1 MEEYVAFAFAVQRDV
16 TIAWVGS
23 VAQIGRLD
31 NVFGRSYAAGFW
43 GRVSG
48 MLIPIGGFRTNA
60 VAWGLAGFGVVCL
73 LSANRLAD
81 WRALTFLGLALVVP
95 SVVWLA
101 ADKWF
106 SRPRGVLWW
115 VLVVAAVAL
124 GVWGIALFPSK

>member
-1 MEEYVAFAFAVQRDV
+1 MEEYVAVALAVQRDV

-23 VAQIGRLD
+23 DAQIGRLIG
-31 NVFGRSYAAGFW
+31 VFGRGYVAEFW
-43 GRVSG
+43 GRVSD
-48 MLIPIGGFRTNA
+48 MLIPVGGFRVSA

-73 LSANRLAD
+73 LSANRLGD

-95 SVVWLA
+95 SVVWLV

>member
-1 MEEYVAFAFAVQRDV
+1 MEEYVAVALAVQRDV

-23 VAQIGRLD
+23 DAQIGRLIG
-31 NVFGRSYAAGFW
+31 VFGRGYVAEFW
-43 GRVSG
+43 GRVSD
-48 MLIPIGGFRTNA
+48 MLIPVGGFRVSA

-73 LSANRLAD
+73 LSANRLGD

-95 SVVWLA
+95 SVVWLV

-115 VLVVAAVAL
+115 VLVAAAVAL

>member
-1 MEEYVAFAFAVQRDV
+1 MEEYVAVALAVQRDV
-16 TIAWVGS
+16 TIAWVGCD
-23 VAQIGRLD
+23 AQIGRLGG
-31 NVFGRSYAAGFW
+31 VFGRGYVAGFL
-43 GRVSG
+43 GRVLG
-48 MLIPIGGFRTNA
+48 MLIPIGGFRANA
-60 VAWGLAGFGVVCL
+60 VAWGLTGFGVVCL
-73 LSANRLAD
+73 LTANRLAD

-115 VLVVAAVAL
+115 VLVAAAVAL